1 MRGLSQRLY
10 EYNEG
15 EIAGIL
21 DTWGHCPPSPPMY
34 LGIYRPEEGLTS
46 TGWADLICS
55 VASPLYFFV
64 FVFVFV
70 VVFFCVLLLVPL
82 FVFKEGEMTKLIE
95 SCIDFS
101 LLSWLSWTNPVTL
114 QHYNFVSVGILERIL
129 HVEITF
135 WITWFPDD
143 RMFFIQFME
152 TRQYFVFYC
161 TLFCCMVFHCIV
173 CNGNPLFLVQSVT
186 LLYPISLCN
195 YYIAM
200 VFYCIVFY
208 ENAL

>member
-1 MRGLSQRLY
+1 
-10 EYNEG
+10 
-15 EIAGIL
+15 
-21 DTWGHCPPSPPMY
+21 
-34 LGIYRPEEGLTS
+34 
-46 TGWADLICS
+46 
-55 VASPLYFFV
+55 
-64 FVFVFV
+64 
-70 VVFFCVLLLVPL
+70 
-82 FVFKEGEMTKLIE
+82 MTKLIE

-101 LLSWLSWTNPVTL
+101 LLGWLSWSNPVTL

-129 HVEITF
+129 HEEITF

-200 VFYCIVFY
+200 VFYCIVFF
-208 ENAL
+208 ENALLFVLQYAIQWITRYFFNMIYFIAFQSISLNFI